1 MLYTAWITAAPFL
14 QPGRLASGT
23 INIYL
28 CCFRQKCW
36 TKTPRWTA
44 RKLRDL
50 GEIKVSKV
58 HSAHLA
64 LRYDI
69 FNKLTEIY
77 IGRKNRITNLPTVA
91 DEANDAAEDDDPL
104 EDGGDLLYLTILTC
118 RSSTGT
124 FKFLN
129 KQVRMAV

>member
-1 MLYTAWITAAPFL
+1 M
-14 QPGRLASGT
+14 
-23 INIYL
+23 
-28 CCFRQKCW
+28 
-36 TKTPRWTA
+36 KTPHWTA

-50 GEIKVSKV
+50 GEIKVSEA
-58 HSAHLA
+58 HSARLA

-91 DEANDAAEDDDPL
+91 DKANDAAEDDDPL
-104 EDGGDLLYLTILTC
+104 EDGGDLLYLTIPTH

-124 FKFLN
+124 SKILN
-129 KQVRMAV
+129 KWVHMA